1 MQSASVVAPLPEM
14 ARERWSGRICAG
26 CDSPVRAAHNGGMR
40 IAVCQLAPDYA
51 APIEDRRA
59 DVAALVKA
67 QAGADLVVLPELWP
81 QGGFLYR
88 RWSDQAEPLDG
99 PTFSA
104 IAESARS
111 IGAHVHAGSVVERDI
126 EGRLYNTSMLL
137 GPDGD
142 LVATYRKIHLFGFS
156 EGEPELMTAGT
167 EVVVADTPIGRLG
180 LATCYD
186 LRFPE
191 LFRALRDRGAEVVLL
206 PAAWPAARIEHW
218 SVLARARAIED
229 QVVVVAGNTG
239 GDQEGKALGG
249 HTAVIDAQGVVLAEA
264 RHAGTE
270 VVSVDVDVA
279 AVHAWRER
287 FPVDADRR
295 LG

>member
-1 MQSASVVAPLPEM
+1 
-14 ARERWSGRICAG
+14 
-26 CDSPVRAAHNGGMR
+26 MR

-51 APIEDRRA
+51 APIDDRRA

-67 QAGADLVVLPELWP
+67 QAGTDLVVLPELWP

-88 RWSDQAEPLDG
+88 RWADQAEPLDG

-111 IGAHVHAGSVVERDI
+111 IGAHVHAGSVVERDT

-137 GPDGD
+137 GPGGD

-206 PAAWPAARIEHW
+206 PAAWPAARVEHW

-229 QVVVVAGNTG
+229 QFVVVAGNTG

-249 HTAVIDAQGVVLAEA
+249 HTAVFDAQGVVLAEA
-264 RHAGTE
+264 RHAGAE
-270 VVSVDVDVA
+270 VVNVDVDLT
-279 AVHAWRER
+279 AVHAWRDR
-287 FPVDADRR
+287 FPVDADRQ

>member
-1 MQSASVVAPLPEM
+1 MNAEAL
-14 ARERWSGRICAG
+14 G
-26 CDSPVRAAHNGGMR
+26 AHNGGMR
-40 IAVCQLAPDYA
+40 LAVCQLAPDYA
-51 APIEDRRA
+51 APIDDRRA
-59 DVAALVKA
+59 DAAALVKA
-67 QAGADLVVLPELWP
+67 QAGADLVMLPELWP

-88 RWSDQAEPLDG
+88 RWAEQAEPLDG
-99 PTFSA
+99 PTFEA

-111 IGAHVHAGSVVERDI
+111 IGAHVHAGSVVERDA

-142 LVATYRKIHLFGFS
+142 LLATYRKIHLFGFS
-156 EGEPELMTAGT
+156 QGEPELMTAGT
-167 EVVVADTPIGRLG
+167 EVVVADTRLGRLG

-191 LFRALRDRGAEVVLL
+191 LFRALRDRGAELILL

-229 QVVVVAGNTG
+229 QIVVVAGNTG

-249 HTAVIDAQGVVLAEA
+249 HSAVIDAQGAVLVEAAHAAADVLTAE
-264 RHAGTE
+264 
-270 VVSVDVDVA
+270 VDLDG
-279 AVHAWRER
+279 VHAWRER

>member
-1 MQSASVVAPLPEM
+1 
-14 ARERWSGRICAG
+14 
-26 CDSPVRAAHNGGMR
+26 MR
-40 IAVCQLAPDYA
+40 IAVCQLAPDYT
-51 APIEDRRA
+51 APIEDRRSDA
-59 DVAALVKA
+59 AALVKA
-67 QAGADLVVLPELWP
+67 QAGADLVVLPELWA

-88 RWSDQAEPLDG
+88 RWAAQAEPLDG
-99 PTFSA
+99 PTFQA

-111 IGAHVHAGSVVERDI
+111 IGAHVHAGSVVERDDA
-126 EGRLYNTSMLL
+126 GRLYNTSMLL
-137 GPDGD
+137 GPDGG
-142 LVATYRKIHLFGFS
+142 LVASYRKIHLFGFS

-167 EVVVADTPIGRLG
+167 EVVVANTPIGRLG

-218 SVLARARAIED
+218 RVLARARAIED

-249 HTAVIDAQGVVLAEA
+249 HSAVIDAQGAVLAEA
-264 RHAGTE
+264 AHAAAAVLT
-270 VVSVDVDVA
+270 VDIDVA
-279 AVHAWRER
+279 DVQTWRDR
-287 FPVDADRR
+287 FPVDPDRR

>member
-1 MQSASVVAPLPEM
+1 
-14 ARERWSGRICAG
+14 
-26 CDSPVRAAHNGGMR
+26 MR
-40 IAVCQLAPDYA
+40 IAVCQLAPDYTA
-51 APIEDRRA
+51 LIDDRRA
-59 DVAALVKA
+59 EVAALVKA

-88 RWSDQAEPLDG
+88 RWADQAEPLDG
-99 PTFSA
+99 PTSGA

-111 IGAHVHAGSVVERDI
+111 IGAYVHAGSIVERDA

-137 GPDGD
+137 SPDGG

-167 EVVVADTPIGRLG
+167 EVVVANTAVGRLG

-191 LFRALRDRGAEVVLL
+191 QFRALRDRGAELVVL
-206 PAAWPAARIEHW
+206 PAAWPAARVEHW
-218 SVLARARAIED
+218 SVLARARAIEN

-249 HTAVIDAQGVVLAEA
+249 HSAVIDAQGSVVAEA
-264 RHAGTE
+264 AHDDAE
-270 VVSVDVDVA
+270 VLTVDVELDDV
-279 AVHAWRER
+279 HTWRGR